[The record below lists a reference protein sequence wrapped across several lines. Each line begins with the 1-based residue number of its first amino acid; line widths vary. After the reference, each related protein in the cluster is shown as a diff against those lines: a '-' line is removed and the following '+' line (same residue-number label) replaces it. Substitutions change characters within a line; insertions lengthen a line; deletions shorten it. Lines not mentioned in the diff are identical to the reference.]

1 MSEYYFSC
9 EGLTVG
15 YNNKP
20 LISDISVGVS
30 RGEILTLIGP
40 NGAGKSTI
48 LKSAARQL
56 KPLGGVVYL
65 DGKELSDISRKQLAK
80 EMAVLFTDRIKP
92 EYTTV
97 REMVAA
103 GRYPYT
109 GFFGKL
115 TQEDKRITEQS
126 LESVR
131 ALELADRDFNELSDG
146 QRQRVLLARA
156 LCQQPE
162 IIILDEPTSFLD
174 IRHKLELLNTLRRLV
189 RERNIAVILS
199 LHELELAQRVSDRIV
214 CVGNSG
220 INRTGTPE
228 EIFKDGFIS
237 EFYGL
242 QSGFNENFG
251 CAELERIV
259 GTPEI
264 FVISGGGTGTAVF
277 RRLQRK
283 GIPFAV
289 GIIHENDL
297 DYPTS
302 SALACEVVS
311 AKPFEPITDEHYAH
325 AERIINSC
333 QKVIC
338 TINNFGEYN
347 NKNLRLLDY
356 ARSQKYLITNDSI
369 L

>member
-9 EGLTVG
+9 EELTVG
-15 YNNKP
+15 YNGKP

-65 DGKELSDISRKQLAK
+65 NGKELSDISRKQLAK

-115 TQEDKRITEQS
+115 TQEDRRITEQS

-131 ALELADRDFNELSDG
+131 ALGLADRDFNELSDG

-214 CVGNSG
+214 CVGSSG
-220 INRTGTPE
+220 INRTGTSE
-228 EIFKDGFIS
+228 EIFRDGFIS

-242 QSGFNENFG
+242 QDGFNENFG

-259 GTPEI
+259 GKPEI

-297 DYPTS
+297 DFPTA
-302 SALACEVVS
+302 SALAAEIVS
-311 AKPFEPITDEHYAH
+311 VKAFEPIGDEHFAN
-325 AERIINSC
+325 AEKIINSC

-338 TINNFGEYN
+338 TVSNFGEYN
-347 NKNLRLLDY
+347 QMNKRLLDF
-356 ARSQKYLITNDSI
+356 AEKSGFICKTE
-369 L
+369 

>member
-228 EIFKDGFIS
+228 KIFKDGFIS

-251 CAELERIV
+251 CAELERIA

-289 GIIHENDL
+289 GIVHENDL
-297 DYPTS
+297 DFPTA
-302 SALACEVVS
+302 SALATDIVCV
-311 AKPFEPITDEHYAH
+311 KPFEPITQEHYSKAVEIISH
-325 AERIINSC
+325 CQQVLCTVER
-333 QKVIC
+333 
-338 TINNFGEYN
+338 FGEYN
-347 NKNLRLLDY
+347 QMNKQLLDY
-356 ARSQKYLITNDSI
+356 AEKNGFII
-369 L
+369 KAE